1 MFLKNRQRRVPEL
14 NTTSTADISFMLLIL
29 FLVTTSMDIDKGLSR
44 QLPPPTPPEEQMNER
59 EVPREN
65 ILNIHILA
73 DNKVNVNEE
82 NEEIS
87 KLKKRIMKFV
97 EQKRNVHIIRI
108 DADRNSNYD
117 TYFKVQNQIVG
128 AYANLRNNYAKQ
140 KFGKSFALCSEDEK
154 QAVRDYFPQR
164 ISETYSSEEG
174 GEK

>member
-1 MFLKNRQRRVPEL
+1 
-14 NTTSTADISFMLLIL
+14 
-29 FLVTTSMDIDKGLSR
+29 
-44 QLPPPTPPEEQMNER
+44 
-59 EVPREN
+59 VPREN

-108 DADRNSNYD
+108 EADRNSNYD

-140 KFGKSFALCSEDEK
+140 KFGKSFALCSEEEK